1 MADTTGITGKR
12 KTGLWLPILLIH
24 NFGRLAM
31 GTAGASFLLLGA
43 IALVYSCYELI
54 YYLTQGEKNAIAVF
68 VQCAEYYLI
77 TLTFVLVGQV
87 VMNLAYSTE
96 SKTEDLGKL
105 KESLLAMI
113 ISISG
118 VAFIELILGC
128 EAAAYLGID
137 ILYVGRGNCKCYSC
151 TGYFYPPGYAQ
162 EGRIIKQIKHPDTVL
177 FSRFWHRMTVPFRV
191 LNTKYDIR
199 IYHVQ
204 RGYSACFLNLTLCQV
219 TFDPKI

>member
-96 SKTEDLGKL
+96 LKTEDLGKL

-118 VAFIELILGC
+118 VAFVELILGC
-128 EAAAYLGID
+128 DTAADLGID
-137 ILYVGRGNCKCYSC
+137 ILYVGVGIASVIVALGIFIHLGMHKK
-151 TGYFYPPGYAQ
+151 
-162 EGRIIKQIKHPDTVL
+162 EEE
-177 FSRFWHRMTVPFRV
+177 
-191 LNTKYDIR
+191 
-199 IYHVQ
+199 
-204 RGYSACFLNLTLCQV
+204 
-219 TFDPKI
+219 

>member
-128 EAAAYLGID
+128 EAAADLGID
-137 ILYVGRGNCKCYSC
+137 ILYVGVGIASVIVALGIFIHQGMHKK
-151 TGYFYPPGYAQ
+151 
-162 EGRIIKQIKHPDTVL
+162 EE
-177 FSRFWHRMTVPFRV
+177 
-191 LNTKYDIR
+191 
-199 IYHVQ
+199 
-204 RGYSACFLNLTLCQV
+204 
-219 TFDPKI
+219 